1 MVAASYVP
9 DCGDVIWLNFDPQAG
24 PIQADEAGHRPALVL
39 SPKAYNGRTGL
50 CLVVPITSQSKGYP
64 FELALPTSCQTT
76 GVVLCDQVRS
86 LDWKARM
93 AALKEKAGQEFAREV
108 LARFMPLIEW

>member
-1 MVAASYVP
+1 MVASAYVP

-24 PIQADEAGHRPALVL
+24 HEQAGHRPALVL

-50 CLVVPITSQSKGYP
+50 CLVVPITNQSKGYP
-64 FELALPTSCQTT
+64 FELALPACCETT
-76 GVVLCDQVRS
+76 GVALCDQVRS

-93 AALKEKAGQEFAREV
+93 AALKEKVGQDFAREV
-108 LARFMPLIEW
+108 LARFMPLVEW

>member
-1 MVAASYVP
+1 MVAASSVP

-24 PIQADEAGHRPALVL
+24 HEQAGHRPALVL

-50 CLVVPITSQSKGYP
+50 CLVVPIANQSKGYP
-64 FELALPTSCQTT
+64 FELALPAACQTT
-76 GVVLCDQVRS
+76 GVALCDQARS

-93 AALKEKAGQEFAREV
+93 AALREKAGQDFAREV
-108 LARFMPLIEW
+108 LARFKPLVEW

>member
-1 MVAASYVP
+1 MVASYVP

-24 PIQADEAGHRPALVL
+24 HEQAGHRPALVL

-64 FELALPTSCQTT
+64 FELALPATCQTT

-93 AALKEKAGQEFAREV
+93 AALKEKAGQDFAREV
-108 LARFMPLIEW
+108 LARFMPLVVW

>member
-1 MVAASYVP
+1 MVAAPYIP
-9 DCGDVIWLNFDPQAG
+9 DRGDVIWLNFDPQAG
-24 PIQADEAGHRPALVL
+24 HEQAGRRPALVL

-64 FELALPTSCQTT
+64 FELSLPTACRTT

-93 AALKEKAGQEFAREV
+93 AAVKEKTGRDFSREV
-108 LARFMPLIEW
+108 LARFMPLVE

>member
-1 MVAASYVP
+1 MVATQYVP

-24 PIQADEAGHRPALVL
+24 HEQAGHRPALVL

-50 CLVVPITSQSKGYP
+50 CLVVPITNQSKGYP
-64 FELALPTSCQTT
+64 FELALPSSCQTT
-76 GVVLCDQVRS
+76 GVVLCDQIRS

-93 AALKEKAGQEFAREV
+93 AALKEKTEQDFAREV
-108 LARFMPLIEW
+108 LARFMPLLVG